1 MRDIDKAKAA
11 LSGEITLAL
20 VSGTSLLTSS
30 KRGIR
35 PLLDFLDTGMDF
47 SSYSAADKVVGRGAA
62 YLYVILGIKEVFA
75 SVISASALSLLEE
88 YGVKVECERTV
99 ERILN
104 RTGDGFCPIESCV
117 MDITD
122 KDEALEAI
130 RKRLEKL

>member
-104 RTGDGFCPIESCV
+104 RTGDDFCPIESCV

>member
-11 LSGEITLAL
+11 LSGEVTLAL